1 MAQAF
6 FLLAA
11 TFIPLLLSPVAY
23 IIGRRYGINI
33 TTWFSFGA
41 LAISTILLFIP
52 AMMLQGGHSVYK
64 ESYQWSQFGNF
75 GLRLDGL
82 SLPFA
87 IIIYILCTVLALY
100 SKPYMIHKILEDA
113 HERFGGK
120 KISSTFQS
128 EHSNSAETG
137 GRGSDHADESTRE
150 VKEHHHN
157 LSSSDV
163 TEGTTAFTA
172 TTTTE
177 TAGTRTATTARELAT
192 LDLHTRTYVN
202 SQMGLYF
209 ALYLAFSMG
218 MIGTVLATNLIEFYV
233 FFELML
239 VPSFFLIAFYG
250 YGARRRIALM
260 FFFWTHVGA
269 VVLLLGLLAMGFFA
283 GGFDYDT
290 VKANASKIP
299 VPWLSIIIFSL
310 VIGLGVKLAAFLL
323 HIWLPYAHAE
333 APTPVSALL
342 SPAMIGIGA
351 YGILRLW
358 LELLT
363 GSYAQYSLYI
373 NIWGLAT
380 MIYGGAM
387 ALMQDDIKKVLAYS
401 SISQMGY
408 ILFGIGSGSLLG
420 ITGGT
425 LVYVTHGLGK
435 AILFMMAGSIIL
447 QTGTRSMSKLGG
459 LAGKM
464 PYTAVIAMIGALTII
479 GIPPTSGFMSEW
491 ILFNGVLQTG
501 VHDMNSFRVVLFAF
515 GILTTV
521 LSSAYI
527 LWMYK
532 RIFFGKIPQ
541 QLAHV
546 KDASRY
552 VIVTMAVLA
561 AITLIIGVYPEPL
574 LRPITTYIQGTFA
587 HTPQVLPLPTS
598 PKGQGVNNINYDNDG
613 KFSSASNLH
622 MHEAVSHTDM
632 NELGVH
638 NQGLYTI
645 ATSNAFNLLNNIGT
659 YEVANSIQIDHTDH
673 MDVSSWKRAVNAEP
687 VYHNLSCQQ
696 LVCVESI

>member
-1 MAQAF
+1 LAESYY
-6 FLLAA
+6 LLAA
-11 TFIPLLLSPVAY
+11 TFIPLLLAPVAY
-23 IIGRRYGINI
+23 AIGRKAGAKPA
-33 TTWFSFGA
+33 TWFSFGA
-41 LAISTILLFIP
+41 LAISTGLLLIP
-52 AMMLQGGHSVYK
+52 AVGIYTGQQTVYV
-64 ESYQWSQFGNF
+64 EQYAWGQFGDF

-87 IIIYILCTVLALY
+87 LIIYILCTVIALY
-100 SKPYMIHKILEDA
+100 SRPYMVHK
-113 HERFGGK
+113 
-120 KISSTFQS
+120 
-128 EHSNSAETG
+128 
-137 GRGSDHADESTRE
+137 
-150 VKEHHHN
+150 VKEDLPGHGNGGGAAGVGGVAHGSNDPSVHGSHALPSGN
-157 LSSSDV
+157 IESSSQ
-163 TEGTTAFTA
+163 TTV
-172 TTTTE
+172 
-177 TAGTRTATTARELAT
+177 
-192 LDLHTRTYVN
+192 LDTQQYVN
-202 SQMGLYF
+202 NQVALYF
-209 ALYLAFSMG
+209 ALYLTFSMG
-218 MIGTVLATNLIEFYV
+218 MLGTVLATNLIQFYV

-283 GGFDYDT
+283 GGFDFDT
-290 VKANASKIP
+290 IRSNASNIP
-299 VPWLSIIIFSL
+299 AQWLPLIVFAL

-351 YGILRLW
+351 YGLLRLW
-358 LELLT
+358 MELLT
-363 GSYAQYSLYI
+363 GTGSYEQYSLYI
-373 NIWGLAT
+373 GMWGLAT

-408 ILFGIGSGSLLG
+408 ILFGLGSESILG

-425 LVYVTHGLGK
+425 MMYITHGLGK

-479 GIPPTSGFMSEW
+479 GIPPTSGFMAEW
-491 ILFNGVLQTG
+491 ILFNGVLQTATAQM
-501 VHDMNSFRVVLFAF
+501 DPLRTTMFAL

-532 RIFFGKIPQ
+532 RIFFGKVPE

-546 KDASRY
+546 KDPNWYITA
-552 VIVTMAVLA
+552 TMGVLA
-561 AITLIIGVYPEPL
+561 ALTLIIGVYPDL
-574 LRPITTYIQGTFA
+574 FLNPITDYYNDVMFQG
-587 HTPQVLPLPTS
+587 QEGVVLPVPSQDT
-598 PKGQGVNNINYDNDG
+598 G
-613 KFSSASNLH
+613 
-622 MHEAVSHTDM
+622 T
-632 NELGVH
+632 ELGLTSE
-638 NQGLYTI
+638 NI
-645 ATSNAFNLLNNIGT
+645 AQ
-659 YEVANSIQIDHTDH
+659 NSGG
-673 MDVSSWKRAVNAEP
+673 V
-687 VYHNLSCQQ
+687 
-696 LVCVESI
+696 

>member
-1 MAQAF
+1 MT

-11 TFIPLLLSPVAY
+11 VFLPLLLSPLAY
-23 IIGRRYGINI
+23 IFGRKLGTNFA
-33 TTWFSFGA
+33 TWFSFSI
-41 LAISTILLFIP
+41 LAISTILLMIP
-52 AMMLQGGHSVYK
+52 AMSLKSGSHEGYQ

-87 IIIYILCTVLALY
+87 LIIYILCTVLALY
-100 SKPYMIHKILEDA
+100 SKPYMIHKI
-113 HERFGGK
+113 
-120 KISSTFQS
+120 
-128 EHSNSAETG
+128 
-137 GRGSDHADESTRE
+137 
-150 VKEHHHN
+150 
-157 LSSSDV
+157 
-163 TEGTTAFTA
+163 
-172 TTTTE
+172 TE
-177 TAGTRTATTARELAT
+177 TANEIFRVGPNGSNGARNKNDYAGRNDYHTHRTTNSESQSESNENSDNRIVGSDSPQSQIATYTPKEIKQ
-192 LDLHTRTYVN
+192 YVN
-202 SQMGLYF
+202 TQVGLYF

-218 MIGTVLATNLIEFYV
+218 MLGTVLATNLIEFFV

-250 YGARRRIALM
+250 YGAKRRIALM

-290 VKANASKIP
+290 VRANVKNIP
-299 VPWLSIIIFSL
+299 ANWMSIIIFSL

-351 YGILRLW
+351 YGLLRLW

-363 GSYAQYSLYI
+363 GNYTQYSLYI

-387 ALMQDDIKKVLAYS
+387 ALMQDDVKKVLAYS

-408 ILFGIGSGSLLG
+408 ILFGLGSESILG
-420 ITGGT
+420 ITGGA
-425 LVYVTHGLGK
+425 LFYVTHGLGK

-459 LAGKM
+459 LAGNM
-464 PYTAVIAMIGALTII
+464 PYTAVITMIGALTII

-491 ILFNGVLQTG
+491 ILFGGVLQTALSQA
-501 VHDMNSFRVVLFAF
+501 DSFRVVLFGF

-532 RIFFGKIPQ
+532 RIFFGKIPER
-541 QLAHV
+541 LVNV
-546 KDASRY
+546 KDSSAY
-552 VIVTMAVLA
+552 ITATMAALA
-561 AITLIIGVYPEPL
+561 GLTLFLGVYPDPIL
-574 LRPITTYIQGTFA
+574 NPITNYVESVF
-587 HTPQVLPLPTS
+587 PQDSGVLQLPS
-598 PKGQGVNNINYDNDG
+598 QIEESQDRLNSEQPSSGILNSGVEKPDND
-613 KFSSASNLH
+613 F
-622 MHEAVSHTDM
+622 
-632 NELGVH
+632 
-638 NQGLYTI
+638 
-645 ATSNAFNLLNNIGT
+645 LNKYPTADIVTPARGI
-659 YEVANSIQIDHTDH
+659 EINSG
-673 MDVSSWKRAVNAEP
+673 
-687 VYHNLSCQQ
+687 
-696 LVCVESI
+696 

>member
-1 MAQAF
+1 MAY

-11 TFIPLLLSPVAY
+11 TFLPLLLSPVCY
-23 IIGRRYGINI
+23 ILGKRIGINAV
-33 TTWFSFGA
+33 TWFSFGV
-41 LAISTILLFIP
+41 LAISTVFLFVP
-52 AMMLQGGHSVYK
+52 AATLHGGQSAYV
-64 ESYQWSQFGNF
+64 ESYTWSQFGNF
-75 GLRLDGL
+75 GLRMDGL

-87 IIIYILCTVLALY
+87 LIIYILCTALALY
-100 SKPYMIHKILEDA
+100 SKPYMVHKIIEDV
-113 HERFGGK
+113 HGHIGGGG
-120 KISSTFQS
+120 SS
-128 EHSNSAETG
+128 
-137 GRGSDHADESTRE
+137 GSTSTSG
-150 VKEHHHN
+150 
-157 LSSSDV
+157 SS
-163 TEGTTAFTA
+163 GQA
-172 TTTTE
+172 TSIVD
-177 TAGTRTATTARELAT
+177 R
-192 LDLHTRTYVN
+192 
-202 SQMGLYF
+202 SQQQHVQNQMALYF

-218 MIGTVLATNLIEFYV
+218 MLGTVLATNLIEFYV

-283 GGFDYDT
+283 GGFDFDT
-290 VKANASKIP
+290 VRANADNIP
-299 VPWLSIIIFSL
+299 AQWLPLIVFAL

-351 YGILRLW
+351 YGLLRLW

-373 NIWGLAT
+373 NMWGLAT

-408 ILFGIGSGSLLG
+408 ILFGLGSESILG
-420 ITGGT
+420 ISGGT
-425 LVYVTHGLGK
+425 MLYITHGLGK
-435 AILFMMAGSIIL
+435 AILFMMAGAIIL

-479 GIPPTSGFMSEW
+479 GIPPTSGFMAEW

-501 VHDMNSFRVVLFAF
+501 VHDANSFRVVLFGF

-532 RIFFGKIPQ
+532 RIFFGKIPEE
-541 QLAHV
+541 LVHV
-546 KDASRY
+546 KDSNKY
-552 VIVTMAVLA
+552 VTATMAALA
-561 AITLIIGVYPEPL
+561 ALTLIIGVYPNPFL
-574 LRPITTYIQGTFA
+574 NPITGYIQGIFA
-587 HTPQVLPLPTS
+587 HTAGVLKIPTTS
-598 PKGQGVNNINYDNDG
+598 TAGQNG
-613 KFSSASNLH
+613 
-622 MHEAVSHTDM
+622 
-632 NELGVH
+632 
-638 NQGLYTI
+638 
-645 ATSNAFNLLNNIGT
+645 
-659 YEVANSIQIDHTDH
+659 
-673 MDVSSWKRAVNAEP
+673 
-687 VYHNLSCQQ
+687 
-696 LVCVESI
+696 

>member
-1 MAQAF
+1 MT

-11 TFIPLLLSPVAY
+11 VFIPLLLSPIAY
-23 IIGRRYGINI
+23 ILGRKFGTNFA
-33 TTWFSFGA
+33 TWFSFSI
-41 LAISTILLFIP
+41 LAVSTILLMIP
-52 AMMLQGGHSVYK
+52 ALGLKPGSNEGYQ

-87 IIIYILCTVLALY
+87 LIIYILCTALALY
-100 SKPYMIHKILEDA
+100 SKPYMIHKITEA
-113 HERFGGK
+113 ANEIFRTGPNSSNGARNKFSSEER
-120 KISSTFQS
+120 SDYYSTQTGNSRSRGEGEGLSANENSHNRIVGTDLSQS
-128 EHSNSAETG
+128 Q
-137 GRGSDHADESTRE
+137 
-150 VKEHHHN
+150 
-157 LSSSDV
+157 
-163 TEGTTAFTA
+163 
-172 TTTTE
+172 
-177 TAGTRTATTARELAT
+177 LAT
-192 LDLHTRTYVN
+192 HVSPEMKQYVN
-202 SQMGLYF
+202 TQVGLYF

-218 MIGTVLATNLIEFYV
+218 MLGTVLATNLIEFYV

-290 VKANASKIP
+290 VKSNVNKIP
-299 VPWLSIIIFSL
+299 ANWMSIIIFSL
-310 VIGLGVKLAAFLL
+310 VVGLGVKLAAFLL

-351 YGILRLW
+351 YGLLRLW

-363 GSYAQYSLYI
+363 GNYTQYSIYI

-387 ALMQDDIKKVLAYS
+387 ALMQDDVKKVLAYS

-408 ILFGIGSGSLLG
+408 ILFGIGSESILG
-420 ITGGT
+420 ITGGA
-425 LVYVTHGLGK
+425 LFYVTHGLGK

-459 LAGKM
+459 LAGNM
-464 PYTAVIAMIGALTII
+464 PYTAVISMIGALTII
-479 GIPPTSGFMSEW
+479 GVPPTSGFMSEW
-491 ILFNGVLQTG
+491 ILFGGVLQTA
-501 VHDMNSFRVVLFAF
+501 VSQSDPTRVVLFGF

-532 RIFFGKIPQ
+532 RIFFGKIPER
-541 QLAHV
+541 LVNV
-546 KDASRY
+546 KDSSAY
-552 VIVTMAVLA
+552 ITATMAVLA
-561 AITLIIGVYPEPL
+561 GLTLLLGVYPDPIL
-574 LRPITTYIQGTFA
+574 NPITKYVESVFPENSG
-587 HTPQVLPLPTS
+587 VLQLPS
-598 PKGQGVNNINYDNDG
+598 QKEDALVKQPPEQ
-613 KFSSASNLH
+613 SSSGFQQSSIEKPDSNLLDQYSKPGILTS
-622 MHEAVSHTDM
+622 AK
-632 NELGVH
+632 GK
-638 NQGLYTI
+638 I
-645 ATSNAFNLLNNIGT
+645 AG
-659 YEVANSIQIDHTDH
+659 EGQQ
-673 MDVSSWKRAVNAEP
+673 KEP
-687 VYHNLSCQQ
+687 VTRFEHTALIYSKTGA
-696 LVCVESI
+696 SK

>member
-1 MAQAF
+1 MAESY

-11 TFIPLLLSPVAY
+11 TFIPLLMAPVAY
-23 IIGRRYGINI
+23 AIGRKGGAKPA
-33 TTWFSFGA
+33 TWFSFGA
-41 LAISTILLFIP
+41 LAVSTGLLLIP
-52 AMMLQGGHSVYK
+52 AIGVYTGQQTVYA
-64 ESYQWSQFGNF
+64 ERYAWGQFGDF

-87 IIIYILCTVLALY
+87 LIIYILCTVIALY
-100 SKPYMIHKILEDA
+100 SRPYMVHK
-113 HERFGGK
+113 
-120 KISSTFQS
+120 
-128 EHSNSAETG
+128 
-137 GRGSDHADESTRE
+137 
-150 VKEHHHN
+150 VKEDLPGHHN
-157 LSSSDV
+157 GSVGGGGGGAHSSGPSVHGPDALV
-163 TEGTTAFTA
+163 TRNIESGSQTTV
-172 TTTTE
+172 
-177 TAGTRTATTARELAT
+177 
-192 LDLHTRTYVN
+192 LDTQQYVN
-202 SQMGLYF
+202 NQVALYF

-218 MIGTVLATNLIEFYV
+218 MLGTVLATNLIEFYV

-283 GGFDYDT
+283 GGFDYET
-290 VKANASKIP
+290 IRSNARDIP
-299 VPWLSIIIFSL
+299 GQWLPLIVFAL

-351 YGILRLW
+351 YGLLRLW
-358 LELLT
+358 MELLAGT
-363 GSYAQYSLYI
+363 GTYEQYSLYI
-373 NIWGLAT
+373 GMWGLAT

-408 ILFGIGSGSLLG
+408 ILFGLGSESILG

-425 LVYVTHGLGK
+425 MMYVTHGLGK

-479 GIPPTSGFMSEW
+479 GIPPTSGFMAEW
-491 ILFNGVLQTG
+491 ILFNGVLQTA
-501 VHDMNSFRVVLFAF
+501 VAQMDPLRTTMFAL

-532 RIFFGKIPQ
+532 RIFFGKIPEH
-541 QLAHV
+541 LTHV
-546 KDASRY
+546 KDSNRY
-552 VIVTMAVLA
+552 ITATMAVLA
-561 AITLIIGVYPEPL
+561 ALTLIIGVYPDL
-574 LRPITTYIQGTFA
+574 FLNPITDYYNDVMFQG
-587 HTPQVLPLPTS
+587 QESVLPVPSEET
-598 PKGQGVNNINYDNDG
+598 GTEVG
-613 KFSSASNLH
+613 
-622 MHEAVSHTDM
+622 
-632 NELGVH
+632 LG
-638 NQGLYTI
+638 
-645 ATSNAFNLLNNIGT
+645 S
-659 YEVANSIQIDHTDH
+659 
-673 MDVSSWKRAVNAEP
+673 
-687 VYHNLSCQQ
+687 
-696 LVCVESI
+696 ESIAQNSGGEGGA

>member
-1 MAQAF
+1 M
-6 FLLAA
+6 
-11 TFIPLLLSPVAY
+11 
-23 IIGRRYGINI
+23 
-33 TTWFSFGA
+33 
-41 LAISTILLFIP
+41 IP
-52 AMMLQGGHSVYK
+52 AMSLKSGSHEGYQ

-87 IIIYILCTVLALY
+87 LIIYILCTVLALY
-100 SKPYMIHKILEDA
+100 SKPYMIHKI
-113 HERFGGK
+113 
-120 KISSTFQS
+120 
-128 EHSNSAETG
+128 
-137 GRGSDHADESTRE
+137 
-150 VKEHHHN
+150 
-157 LSSSDV
+157 
-163 TEGTTAFTA
+163 
-172 TTTTE
+172 TE
-177 TAGTRTATTARELAT
+177 TANEIFRVGPNGSNGARNKNDYAGRNDYHTHRTTNSESQSESNENSYNRIIGSDSPQSQIATYTTKEIKQ
-192 LDLHTRTYVN
+192 YVN
-202 SQMGLYF
+202 TQVGLYF

-218 MIGTVLATNLIEFYV
+218 MLGTVLATNLIEFFV

-250 YGARRRIALM
+250 YGAKRRIALM

-290 VKANASKIP
+290 VRANVKNIP
-299 VPWLSIIIFSL
+299 ANWMSIIIFSL

-351 YGILRLW
+351 YGLLRLW

-363 GSYAQYSLYI
+363 GNYTQYSLYI

-387 ALMQDDIKKVLAYS
+387 ALMQDDVKKVLAYS

-408 ILFGIGSGSLLG
+408 ILFGLGSESILG
-420 ITGGT
+420 ITGGA
-425 LVYVTHGLGK
+425 LFYVTHGLGK

-459 LAGKM
+459 LAGNM
-464 PYTAVIAMIGALTII
+464 PYTAVITMIGALTII

-491 ILFNGVLQTG
+491 ILFGGVLQTALSQA
-501 VHDMNSFRVVLFAF
+501 DSFRVVLFGF

-532 RIFFGKIPQ
+532 RIFFGKIPER
-541 QLAHV
+541 LVNV
-546 KDASRY
+546 KDSSAY
-552 VIVTMAVLA
+552 ITATMAALA
-561 AITLIIGVYPEPL
+561 GLTLFLGVYPDPIL
-574 LRPITTYIQGTFA
+574 NPITNYVESVF
-587 HTPQVLPLPTS
+587 PQDSGVLQLPS
-598 PKGQGVNNINYDNDG
+598 QIEESQDRLNSEQPSSGILHSGIGKPDND
-613 KFSSASNLH
+613 F
-622 MHEAVSHTDM
+622 
-632 NELGVH
+632 
-638 NQGLYTI
+638 
-645 ATSNAFNLLNNIGT
+645 LNKYSTADIVTPARGI
-659 YEVANSIQIDHTDH
+659 EINSG
-673 MDVSSWKRAVNAEP
+673 
-687 VYHNLSCQQ
+687 
-696 LVCVESI
+696 

>member
-1 MAQAF
+1 MT

-11 TFIPLLLSPVAY
+11 VFLPLLLSPLAY
-23 IIGRRYGINI
+23 ILGRKLGTNFA
-33 TTWFSFGA
+33 TWFSFSI
-41 LAISTILLFIP
+41 LAISTILLMIP
-52 AMMLQGGHSVYK
+52 AMSLKSGSHEGYQ

-87 IIIYILCTVLALY
+87 LIIYILCTVLALY
-100 SKPYMIHKILEDA
+100 SKPYMIHKI
-113 HERFGGK
+113 
-120 KISSTFQS
+120 
-128 EHSNSAETG
+128 
-137 GRGSDHADESTRE
+137 
-150 VKEHHHN
+150 
-157 LSSSDV
+157 
-163 TEGTTAFTA
+163 
-172 TTTTE
+172 TE
-177 TAGTRTATTARELAT
+177 TANEIFRVGPNGSNGARDKNDYAGRNDYQTHRTTNSESQSESNENSDNRIIGSDSPQSQIATYTPKEIKQ
-192 LDLHTRTYVN
+192 YVN
-202 SQMGLYF
+202 TQVGLYF

-218 MIGTVLATNLIEFYV
+218 MLGTVLATNLIEFFV

-250 YGARRRIALM
+250 YGAKRRIALM

-290 VKANASKIP
+290 VRANVKDIP
-299 VPWLSIIIFSL
+299 ANWMSIIIFSL

-351 YGILRLW
+351 YGLLRLW

-363 GSYAQYSLYI
+363 GNYTQYSLYI

-387 ALMQDDIKKVLAYS
+387 ALMQDDVKKVLAYS

-408 ILFGIGSGSLLG
+408 ILFGLGSESILG
-420 ITGGT
+420 ITGGA
-425 LVYVTHGLGK
+425 LFYVTHGLGK

-459 LAGKM
+459 LAGNM
-464 PYTAVIAMIGALTII
+464 PYTAVITMIGALTII

-491 ILFNGVLQTG
+491 ILFGGVLQTA
-501 VHDMNSFRVVLFAF
+501 VSQADSFRVVLFGF

-532 RIFFGKIPQ
+532 RIFFGKIPER
-541 QLAHV
+541 LVNV
-546 KDASRY
+546 KDSSAY
-552 VIVTMAVLA
+552 ITATMAALA
-561 AITLIIGVYPEPL
+561 GLTLFLGVYPDPIL
-574 LRPITTYIQGTFA
+574 NPITNYVESVF
-587 HTPQVLPLPTS
+587 PQDSGVLQLPS
-598 PKGQGVNNINYDNDG
+598 QIEESQDRLNSEQPSSGILHSGIGKPDND
-613 KFSSASNLH
+613 
-622 MHEAVSHTDM
+622 
-632 NELGVH
+632 
-638 NQGLYTI
+638 
-645 ATSNAFNLLNNIGT
+645 LLNKYSTADIVTPAGGI
-659 YEVANSIQIDHTDH
+659 EINSG
-673 MDVSSWKRAVNAEP
+673 
-687 VYHNLSCQQ
+687 
-696 LVCVESI
+696 

>member
-1 MAQAF
+1 MT

-11 TFIPLLLSPVAY
+11 VFLPLLLSPLAY
-23 IIGRRYGINI
+23 IFGRKLGTNFA
-33 TTWFSFGA
+33 TWFSFSI
-41 LAISTILLFIP
+41 LAISTILLMIP
-52 AMMLQGGHSVYK
+52 AMSLKSGSHEGYQ

-87 IIIYILCTVLALY
+87 LIIYILCTVLALY
-100 SKPYMIHKILEDA
+100 SKPYMIHKI
-113 HERFGGK
+113 
-120 KISSTFQS
+120 
-128 EHSNSAETG
+128 
-137 GRGSDHADESTRE
+137 
-150 VKEHHHN
+150 
-157 LSSSDV
+157 
-163 TEGTTAFTA
+163 
-172 TTTTE
+172 TE
-177 TAGTRTATTARELAT
+177 TANEIFRIGPNGSNGARNKNGYAGRNDYHARQTPNSESQSESNENSYNRIIGSDSPQSQIATYTPKEIEQ
-192 LDLHTRTYVN
+192 YVDT
-202 SQMGLYF
+202 QVGLYF

-218 MIGTVLATNLIEFYV
+218 MLGTVLATNLIEFFV

-250 YGARRRIALM
+250 YGAKRRIALM

-290 VKANASKIP
+290 VRANVKNIP
-299 VPWLSIIIFSL
+299 ANWMSIIIFSL

-351 YGILRLW
+351 YGLLRLW

-363 GSYAQYSLYI
+363 GNYTQYSLYI

-387 ALMQDDIKKVLAYS
+387 ALMQDDVKKVLAYS

-408 ILFGIGSGSLLG
+408 ILFGLGSESILG
-420 ITGGT
+420 ITGGA
-425 LVYVTHGLGK
+425 LFYVTHGLGK

-459 LAGKM
+459 LAGNM
-464 PYTAVIAMIGALTII
+464 PYTAVITMIGALTII

-491 ILFNGVLQTG
+491 ILFGGVLQTALSQA
-501 VHDMNSFRVVLFAF
+501 DSFRVVLFGF

-532 RIFFGKIPQ
+532 RIFFGKIPER
-541 QLAHV
+541 LVNV
-546 KDASRY
+546 KDSSAYITATMAALAGLTLILGIYPDPILNPITNY
-552 VIVTMAVLA
+552 VESVFPQDSGVLQLPSQTEESQDRLNSEQPSSGILQSGIGKPDNDFLNKYPTADIVTPARG
-561 AITLIIGVYPEPL
+561 IE
-574 LRPITTYIQGTFA
+574 
-587 HTPQVLPLPTS
+587 
-598 PKGQGVNNINYDNDG
+598 INSG
-613 KFSSASNLH
+613 
-622 MHEAVSHTDM
+622 
-632 NELGVH
+632 
-638 NQGLYTI
+638 
-645 ATSNAFNLLNNIGT
+645 
-659 YEVANSIQIDHTDH
+659 
-673 MDVSSWKRAVNAEP
+673 
-687 VYHNLSCQQ
+687 
-696 LVCVESI
+696 